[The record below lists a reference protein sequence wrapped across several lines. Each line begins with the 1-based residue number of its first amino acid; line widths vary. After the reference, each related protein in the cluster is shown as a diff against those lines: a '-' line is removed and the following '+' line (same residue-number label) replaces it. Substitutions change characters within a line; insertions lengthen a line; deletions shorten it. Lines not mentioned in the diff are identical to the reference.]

1 MATNRMVSSGLIVL
15 QGHQNN
21 VYTWVSNMLKKQ
33 DSSNVL
39 IVTMQL
45 NCFESNVVVVERCLA
60 TSALINHIYDFW
72 FFFLLFVCFVC
83 FRSFSFA
90 QWCFWLFV
98 VHSWLHLRFSL
109 TFIDITR
116 FYCTFLIWRPI
127 YRQPIYVGIYP
138 AMTTFTD
145 QYSLPNIFFDIGQ
158 L

>member
-60 TSALINHIYDFW
+60 TSALINHIYDF
-72 FFFLLFVCFVC
+72 
-83 FRSFSFA
+83 
-90 QWCFWLFV
+90 
-98 VHSWLHLRFSL
+98 
-109 TFIDITR
+109 
-116 FYCTFLIWRPI
+116 
-127 YRQPIYVGIYP
+127 
-138 AMTTFTD
+138 
-145 QYSLPNIFFDIGQ
+145 
-158 L
+158 